1 MSGDQDPDDL
11 GTRLADVT
19 SALVRAKATYY
30 GKGPTKA
37 KSYLN
42 DEYLFCVMEDGLT
55 ANEQTLLRAGEHDF
69 VRSYRLKWQEIMAP
83 VLMAEISEIMGS
95 TILSYHSQIMFD
107 PTRLV
112 EMFVLDTEDSP
123 GTL

>member
-42 DEYLFCVMEDGLT
+42 DEYLFCVMEGGLT
-55 ANEQTLLRAGEHDF
+55 ANEETLLRVGEHDV

-83 VLMAEISEIMGS
+83 VLMAEVSEIMS
-95 TILSYHSQIMFD
+95 RKILSYHSQVLFD

-112 EMFVLDTEDSP
+112 EMFVLETEDSP

>member
-1 MSGDQDPDDL
+1 MSGDQDRDDL

-55 ANEQTLLRAGEHDF
+55 ANEQTLLRVGEHDF

-95 TILSYHSQIMFD
+95 TILSYHSQILFD

>member
-42 DEYLFCVMEDGLT
+42 DEYLFCVMENGLT
-55 ANEQTLLRAGEHDF
+55 ANEQTLLRVGEHDV

-83 VLMAEISEIMGS
+83 VLMAEVSEIMGS
-95 TILSYHSQIMFD
+95 TILSYHSQILFD

-112 EMFVLDTEDSP
+112 EMFVLDTAGSQD
-123 GTL
+123 TL

>member
-1 MSGDQDPDDL
+1 MSGDQGSDDL
-11 GTRLADVT
+11 GRRLADVT

-55 ANEQTLLRAGEHDF
+55 SNEQTLLRVGEHDF

-83 VLMAEISEIMGS
+83 VLMAEVSEIMGR
-95 TILSYHSQIMFD
+95 TILSYHSQILFD

-112 EMFVLDTEDSP
+112 EMFVLATEDSQD
-123 GTL
+123 TL

>member
-1 MSGDQDPDDL
+1 MSVDQDPDAL
-11 GTRLADVT
+11 GRRLADVT

-30 GKGPTKA
+30 GKGPRKA

-42 DEYLFCVMEDGLT
+42 DEYLFCVMEGGLT
-55 ANEQTLLRAGEHDF
+55 ANEETLLRVGEHDL

-83 VLMAEISEIMGS
+83 VLMAEVSEIMS
-95 TILSYHSQIMFD
+95 RKILSYHSQIMFD

-112 EMFVLDTEDSP
+112 EMFVLETEGSQDTI
-123 GTL
+123 

>member
-55 ANEQTLLRAGEHDF
+55 ANEQTLLRVGEHDF

-83 VLMAEISEIMGS
+83 VLMAEIAEIMGS

>member
-55 ANEQTLLRAGEHDF
+55 ANEQTLLRVGEHDF

>member
-1 MSGDQDPDDL
+1 MSGDQGSDDL
-11 GTRLADVT
+11 GRRLADVT

-30 GKGPTKA
+30 GKGPKKA

-55 ANEQTLLRAGEHDF
+55 SNEQTLLRVGEHDF

-83 VLMAEISEIMGS
+83 VLMAEVSEIMGR
-95 TILSYHSQIMFD
+95 TIPSYHRQILFD

-112 EMFVLDTEDSP
+112 EMFVLATEDSQD
-123 GTL
+123 TL